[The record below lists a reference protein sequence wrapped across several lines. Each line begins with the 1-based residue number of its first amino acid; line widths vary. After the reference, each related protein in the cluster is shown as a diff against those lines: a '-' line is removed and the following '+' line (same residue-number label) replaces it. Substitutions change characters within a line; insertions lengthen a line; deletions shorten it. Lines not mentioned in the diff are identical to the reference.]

1 MATDTDQRIGR
12 SPLAFLERDGTPYL
26 SWGVPAP
33 VGDTTPLVPAPA
45 PLTEPDGN
53 APDEWEEDVDKLL
66 FFIQNRIILNKEKA
80 ALTDAQA
87 CDDYLAVAPEDADG
101 DDLDDEEQEE
111 LALGADRED
120 SFDEMNAG
128 WCE

>member
-33 VGDTTPLVPAPA
+33 VGHTTPLVPAPA

-53 APDEWEEDVDKLL
+53 APDEWEEDV
-66 FFIQNRIILNKEKA
+66 EA